1 MVNYTCRRC
10 KISFNDKSKYDRHIT
25 KKKKCLIKKSGS
37 KKNKKNY
44 YCRICNTNYSR
55 KNTLIRHMETNM
67 HINNTKSI
75 KNKGTIKKGS
85 NNNQI
90 IAEING
96 NVNTINNNCNN
107 NTTIHN
113 YYISAFGNEE
123 INKLTTRDKLAI
135 LSSDDNPMITIIVK
149 TNLNSTIPEYHN
161 IGYADLKSGYGYIYN
176 GETWEKK
183 EIRLIMNDLIN
194 FKGRDIKKIHKEVS
208 KYMTTEDNNNIND
221 VIQDINN
228 TIEPK
233 NEHHVKIKK
242 NMIANLKAHFY
253 NKRNL
258 IIDAI
263 EKSGKPI
270 IGLETKIKEKN
281 ILKNGM
287 TVEELDRIL
296 IENRRKAE
304 KIMPQKELA
313 KYILSKYLK
322 KIHISKNKYAKIIE
336 IIDDIIEEQDIKN
349 IIRLLCTMCCN
360 KTKINTEIT
369 DENLLKEQEIIKFM
383 KKYF

>member
-1 MVNYTCRRC
+1 MVNYTCKRC
-10 KISFNDKSKYDRHIT
+10 KISFDDKSKYDRHIT
-25 KKKKCLIKKSGS
+25 KKKKCTIKKLG
-37 KKNKKNY
+37 KKTNKKDH
-44 YCRICNTNYSR
+44 YCKTCDTNYSR
-55 KNTLIRHMETNM
+55 KSALMRHMKTNM
-67 HINNTKSI
+67 HINNI
-75 KNKGTIKKGS
+75 KKKGIIKKGS
-85 NNNQI
+85 HNNQI
-90 IAEING
+90 IAEMNG
-96 NVNTINNNCNN
+96 GVNTINNNSN

-113 YYISAFGNEE
+113 YFISAFGNEE
-123 INKLTTRDKLAI
+123 ISKLTTQDKIAI

-208 KYMTTEDNNNIND
+208 KYMTTEDNKNIDD

-233 NEHHVKIKK
+233 NERHMKNTK
-242 NMIANLKAHFY
+242 NMIANLKAYFY

-263 EKSGKPI
+263 EKSGKTI
-270 IGLETKIKEKN
+270 IGIETKTKQKN

-287 TVEELDRIL
+287 TIDELDKIL
-296 IENRRKAE
+296 AENRQKAE
-304 KIMPQKELA
+304 NIAPQKELA

-322 KIHISKNKYAKIIE
+322 ISHIDKNKYAKIIE
-336 IIDDIIEEQDIKN
+336 IIDDIIEEQEIKT
-349 IIRLLCTMCCN
+349 ITRLLCAMCYD
-360 KTKINTEIT
+360 KTKINVEIT
-369 DENLLKEQEIIKFM
+369 DKDLFKEQEIINFM
-383 KKYF
+383 EKYF